1 MAGSP
6 SPFNEPH
13 SVVQLSAC
21 TVLRIRHVHWP
32 VKSCVILRVS
42 HGKHWQTVDQLMSFP
57 NVFHFFAW
65 RATDFQLEIGGVPY
79 CPFISEMDTV
89 WSQSAKDIISYHILS
104 ITSLCIIIKMQ
115 NLYDCHWCTVLA
127 ASCLGQRVRQ
137 TNKGTGKAS
146 KQKQQPKKNKQS
158 QNNSKQTRTNKL
170 IKRWKIIPWLLIL
183 SQSTSLKLAVR
194 ENHSQLRC
202 FKNPW
207 KSLFKHL
214 WLQK

>member
-21 TVLRIRHVHWP
+21 TVLRIRQV
-32 VKSCVILRVS
+32 LRVS

-146 KQKQQPKKNKQS
+146 KQKQQQKKTNKVKTIRNKQE
-158 QNNSKQTRTNKL
+158 QTNS
-170 IKRWKIIPWLLIL
+170 
-183 SQSTSLKLAVR
+183 
-194 ENHSQLRC
+194 
-202 FKNPW
+202 
-207 KSLFKHL
+207 
-214 WLQK
+214 